1 VSLVKPR
8 PPAKSPLARA
18 RASAQY
24 PHPTGAQPE
33 RQRQSLRRESRAG
46 AEISAQNRPQV
57 LVHSPVHLI
66 YSSEYCSRSPR
77 IKSLVVLSEL
87 PNTHTL
93 SLSLCLS
100 AVLPLKLCS
109 IWSRVVPLLQQ
120 IPISSYDLEQK
131 YSLIILASSLVDI
144 VDRPAC

>member
-1 VSLVKPR
+1 MVQAMFTHLCVHYVKRNGVWKCRESKEIFLVLLVKPR

-33 RQRQSLRRESRAG
+33 RQPAPRVERG

-66 YSSEYCSRSPR
+66 YSSWYCSRSPR

-87 PNTHTL
+87 PNTQTHTL
-93 SLSLCLS
+93 SLSLSLSLSVCLS

-109 IWSRVVPLLQQ
+109 I
-120 IPISSYDLEQK
+120 
-131 YSLIILASSLVDI
+131 
-144 VDRPAC
+144 